1 MTLEDLCPGESGRME
16 KVTARG
22 VLAQRLMDMG
32 LYPGVDIRV
41 IRNAPLED
49 PMEVEADGSFVSIRR
64 EEARF
69 VEVCAP
75 R

>member
-49 PMEVEADGSFVSIRR
+49 PMEVEADGSFVNIRR